1 MKEQKNDKKIVFF
14 LIIIITLILYYGIRK
29 NEENYEKLQEM
40 ESKTKNDLS
49 LEKLVKGQIEDD
61 IHLNNSKLLNTRVDT
76 DELKKAILKADTEKE
91 NINNINRNKT
101 NKNKNE
107 LWKIETFF
115 LSIFCIIIGGLY
127 YYSKENED
135 KNDTHLNKINNYNN
149 NKDYILAE
157 PEMEYLINKEEFND
171 NNNIYNDDDNN

>member
-107 LWKIETFF
+107 LWKIER
-115 LSIFCIIIGGLY
+115 
-127 YYSKENED
+127 K
-135 KNDTHLNKINNYNN
+135 
-149 NKDYILAE
+149 
-157 PEMEYLINKEEFND
+157 
-171 NNNIYNDDDNN
+171 

>member
-135 KNDTHLNKINNYNN
+135 KNDTYLNKINNYNN